1 MNLYTIPRTQICSK
15 VLGIFAEEEYEFRK
29 FVCLN
34 ETQTAQDG
42 DKLSEVEDDGVSMNF
57 SEFGY
62 RHEISVFSDFR
73 ANLVQLGNELE
84 TQN

>member
-1 MNLYTIPRTQICSK
+1 MNLYTIPRIQIYSK

-34 ETQTAQDG
+34 ETQAAQDG
-42 DKLSEVEDDGVSMNF
+42 DKLGEVEDDGVSMNF

-62 RHEISVFSDFR
+62 RHEISVLSDFR
-73 ANLVQLGNELE
+73 ANLIQLGNELE